1 MKKIIKHL
9 FIFTFLGT
17 LILFYYS
24 CDSKK
29 ETQNSEPKFDFSQ
42 EIYKTAK
49 PLTRWWWFADSISQ
63 EDVKFQLD
71 RIKENNFG
79 GVEIAWVYPL
89 SRKRFKKEEDAI
101 YTARYDWLSPE
112 WQNIVKYTKQYCD
125 SIGLQCDFTYGTG
138 WPFGDSF
145 VKLENSTQ
153 VYKPK
158 NDEYKNTY
166 SVSWEYPRKGYIL
179 NHLSSEAFADYANI
193 MGTALKPALNGSSS
207 CLFCDSWEVET
218 RKIWTDGFAEKFE
231 RKYGYNLIPYMDSIY
246 AKKNADIH
254 YDYMKL
260 VSELVI
266 NNFYKQ
272 LTSWANANNSYSRS
286 QCSGAPVDILTAYA
300 SQDVP
305 ESEAMLYE
313 PNFSLIPL
321 SAAVLSGKTI
331 ISSETFTCTYGFPKK
346 DSLGNI
352 NYRHLKEEQTA
363 DLKLV
368 ADALF
373 ANGVNQIIWHGM
385 PFNPIGVDSISFYAT
400 VHVGTAGKL
409 WNEIADFNKYMETVS
424 KYLRIGKTYSEI
436 AVYIPQEDA
445 WTGQEMDNPNPQMPW
460 AWGDYEM
467 RNTNM
472 PNELT
477 GYHPLWINE
486 KFLKD
491 AEFSNNKL
499 TIGDAE
505 FSLLYIDVEFMDF
518 EALKIIS
525 QFADKGLKICMKRK
539 PRQAGYIKTTD
550 FNATIKHIFSLNN
563 VKSNF
568 NEIYIKA
575 PIINGEKISNFICKK
590 AKKDYYIFFANPKA
604 QNLSL
609 PLSYGQSLS
618 ENNITKEIEITIDNE
633 SVKYQLIFK
642 PYQSILLKIDKN
654 LNISEIDINY
664 VPNTP
669 KQ

>member
-1 MKKIIKHL
+1 MR
-9 FIFTFLGT
+9 
-17 LILFYYS
+17 S
-24 CDSKK
+24 
-29 ETQNSEPKFDFSQ
+29 
-42 EIYKTAK
+42 
-49 PLTRWWWFADSISQ
+49 
-63 EDVKFQLD
+63 
-71 RIKENNFG
+71 
-79 GVEIAWVYPL
+79 
-89 SRKRFKKEEDAI
+89 
-101 YTARYDWLSPE
+101 
-112 WQNIVKYTKQYCD
+112 
-125 SIGLQCDFTYGTG
+125 
-138 WPFGDSF
+138 
-145 VKLENSTQ
+145 
-153 VYKPK
+153 
-158 NDEYKNTY
+158 
-166 SVSWEYPRKGYIL
+166 
-179 NHLSSEAFADYANI
+179 
-193 MGTALKPALNGSSS
+193 
-207 CLFCDSWEVET
+207 
-218 RKIWTDGFAEKFE
+218 
-231 RKYGYNLIPYMDSIY
+231 
-246 AKKNADIH
+246 
-254 YDYMKL
+254 
-260 VSELVI
+260 VI

-272 LTSWANANNSYSRS
+272 LTNWANANNSYSRS

-313 PNFSLIPL
+313 PSFSLIPL
-321 SAAVLSGKTI
+321 SAAVLSGKKI
-331 ISSETFTCTYGFPKK
+331 ISSETFTCTYGFPNR

-385 PFNPIGVDSISFYAT
+385 PLNPVGVDSISFYAT

-424 KYLRIGKTYSEI
+424 KYMRIGKTYSEI

-445 WTGQEMDNPNPQMPW
+445 WTGQEMDTPNPKMPW

-467 RNTNM
+467 RNTDM
-472 PNELT
+472 PSELT

-486 KFLKD
+486 NFLKD
-491 AEFSNNKL
+491 AKFSNGKL
-499 TIGDAE
+499 IIGDAE

-525 QFADKGLKICMKRK
+525 QLADKGLKICMKRK
-539 PRQAGYIKTTD
+539 PRQAGYVKTAD

-568 NEIYIKA
+568 NEIYIKT
-575 PIINGEKISNFICKK
+575 PIIKGKELPDFICKK
-590 AKKDYYIFFANPKA
+590 VENEYYIFFANPKA

-618 ENNITKEIEITIDNE
+618 EKNITKDIEINIDNKSE
-633 SVKYQLIFK
+633 KYQLIFK

-654 LNISEIDINY
+654 YNISEIDINY
-664 VPNTP
+664 TPQTP